1 MTRKRARRITSVML
15 IAMLWGSLGV
25 LLRWPG

>member
-1 MTRKRARRITSVML
+1 MTRKRARRITSITFI
-15 IAMLWGSLGV
+15 IALWGSLGV